1 MEQRIKALREQME
14 QKIGQIDTKEKL
26 AEFWQE
32 FLGKKGA
39 VADLMKGLG
48 AVAKEDRPAMGK
60 VINEFKV
67 LVEEK
72 VGEYAGGI
80 IFPGGHVEE
89 HEPIVDSVIREIKE
103 ETGLDIKNPTLCGV
117 KDWINE
123 DGSRY
128 VVFLFRADRF
138 SGQLASS
145 AEGQVFWM
153 EKDQVLKSNWIW
165 HMDGLMSIM
174 AEGRYSE
181 LFLDSA
187 DDWKAILK

>member
-1 MEQRIKALREQME
+1 MERTERVTLTNMCMIKN
-14 QKIGQIDTKEKL
+14 GS
-26 AEFWQE
+26 
-32 FLGKKGA
+32 
-39 VADLMKGLG
+39 
-48 AVAKEDRPAMGK
+48 
-60 VINEFKV
+60 KV

-103 ETGLDIKNPTLCGV
+103 ETGLDIKNPVLCGV

-128 VVFLFRADRF
+128 VVFLFRADQF

-145 AEGQVFWM
+145 SEGQVFWM
-153 EKDQVLKSNWIW
+153 EKDEVLKSNWIW